1 MKFNNMSHNE
11 RVYYLFKP
19 ILKAL
24 QEAGGQ
30 LSRSEIKNRIISY
43 DDDIAEYASQK
54 KQSKKSGNEYREFD
68 FKFNFAI
75 KDLSFADL
83 LEFENRN
90 PLITL
95 TDKGINIDIDTYDFQ
110 EVIDV
115 STIKWTELSSKGKD
129 KTKESEVSAEE
140 EKIVNNDISI
150 EEKYNNEFEEKLLE
164 AISKMSPKKFEVFS
178 RKLLSKMGVEFT
190 EKGVQ
195 VSGDGGIDGYGY
207 HRDSSDFRT
216 TRVVIQCKR
225 YNAGLVSEPCIN
237 EFLGAMSKFNADY
250 GVFLTNSGFTKN
262 AREAAMQ
269 GKPITLID
277 GKELVSLVKKYQV
290 YVKPI
295 TTYELLDF
303 YDED

>member
-19 ILKAL
+19 ILRAL

-54 KQSKKSGNEYREFD
+54 KQSKKSQNEYREFD

-75 KDLSFADL
+75 KDLLFAGL

-95 TDKGINIDIDTYDFQ
+95 TDKGINIDIDTYDIQ
-110 EVIDV
+110 EVIDI
-115 STIKWTELSSKGKD
+115 SAIKWAELSSKGKD

-195 VSGDGGIDGYGY
+195 VSCDGGIDGYGY
-207 HRDSSDFRT
+207 HCDSSDFRT

-277 GKELVSLVKKYQV
+277 GKELISLVKKYQV